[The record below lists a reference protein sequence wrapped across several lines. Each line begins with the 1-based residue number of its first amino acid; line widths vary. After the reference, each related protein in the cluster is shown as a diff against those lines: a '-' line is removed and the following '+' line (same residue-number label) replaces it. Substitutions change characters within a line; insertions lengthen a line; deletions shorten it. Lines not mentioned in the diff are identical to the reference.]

1 MGSHERYG
9 STCTIRDPIPPPVSM
24 RNRTKQTRTEFV
36 TLQEKIISMVTI
48 EMTREGRESG
58 GIANLGGIASHLQTH

>member
-9 STCTIRDPIPPPVSM
+9 STCTIRDLTPPPVSM
-24 RNRTKQTRTEFV
+24 RNRTNKTRTEFV
-36 TLQEKIISMVTI
+36 TLQEKIIFMVTI

-58 GIANLGGIASHLQTH
+58 GIANLDGIASLLQTH